1 MAFETELPTD
11 EEVKESESSFLTK
24 PGTYH
29 FAVIDANENPV
40 YRGGDKK
47 GSMMDGFEIEAA
59 VQAGPE
65 KGKSHRF
72 FVRHPNLSHKDQ
84 GRFCKTLRGMW
95 LEAIAVVDPSRRGQT
110 VTIELQAADG

>member
-47 GSMMDGFEIEAA
+47 GQMMDGFEIEAA
-59 VQAGPE
+59 VQAGLARSQLRIRQIARRE
-65 KGKSHRF
+65 FG
-72 FVRHPNLSHKDQ
+72 NLCEREGGDFRARNILGL
-84 GRFCKTLRGMW
+84 GRGR
-95 LEAIAVVDPSRRGQT
+95 E
-110 VTIELQAADG
+110 